1 MDVKSVAWKGG
12 WEQMLGRSPQHLKQK
27 PSSWVKKPYLIDS
40 LSDWIARVSNGVS
53 QGAVGGKPKVVV
65 TRVWGQIKS
74 SRLVGRLE
82 PPTLIGQAIGL
93 LLR

>member
-1 MDVKSVAWKGG
+1 M
-12 WEQMLGRSPQHLKQK
+12 
-27 PSSWVKKPYLIDS
+27 KKTYLIEP

-65 TRVWGQIKS
+65 TRVWGQVKS
-74 SRLVGRLE
+74 SHLASRLVGWLE